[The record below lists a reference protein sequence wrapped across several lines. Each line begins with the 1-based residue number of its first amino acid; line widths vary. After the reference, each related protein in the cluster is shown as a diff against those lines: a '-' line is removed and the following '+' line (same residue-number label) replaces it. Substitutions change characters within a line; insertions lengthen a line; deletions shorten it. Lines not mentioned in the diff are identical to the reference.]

1 MIKNKISSFKDFIV
15 WQKSIELFKLLIK
28 DLERF
33 PRERASYVV
42 TDQILRSVSSI
53 SANIAEGFGRK
64 GRKEFAQ
71 FLGISKG
78 SANESEDWYEKI
90 RILKYLPEDVV
101 NERIALIAEIKKM
114 LNVLISKVKQ

>member
-15 WQKSIELFKLLIK
+15 WQKSIELFKFLVE
-28 DLERF
+28 DLEKF
-33 PRERASYVV
+33 PRERAAYVV
-42 TDQILRSVSSI
+42 TDQVLRSVSSI

-101 NERIALIAEIKKM
+101 DKRVELIAEIKKM